1 MPVMN
6 ESRPSLHPLPLL
18 FIIPVLVCMWQ
29 PVLAAEDCTALLA
42 DRCEK
47 CHYLTRVCDKVAE
60 NKGKWSW
67 KRTVKNMV
75 RQGAKL
81 DDAEQ
86 DKLVDC
92 LSEPAPDVRQLCSK
106 NK

>member
-1 MPVMN
+1 MN
-6 ESRPSLHPLPLL
+6 KNRRSPSPLL
-18 FIIPVLVCMWQ
+18 LLVIFLLLFGIDK
-29 PVLAAEDCTALLA
+29 PLLAAEGCTALLT
-42 DRCEK
+42 DHCEK
-47 CHYLTRVCDKVAE
+47 CHYLTRVCDKVLE
-60 NKGKWSW
+60 HKGKWSW

-92 LSEPAPDVRQLCSK
+92 LSEPAPEVRQLCSK